1 MDKSLKIIGL
11 KIIAIQ
17 KTCDDKLKKI
27 TDKQNDLK
35 NKISALSKKESNSF
49 LTKDLGDVI
58 YEKKISG

>member
-11 KIIAIQ
+11 KIISIQ

-27 TDKQNDLK
+27 LDKQNDLK

-49 LTKDLGDVI
+49 LTKDLGL
-58 YEKKISG
+58 

>member
-49 LTKDLGDVI
+49 LSKDLGDII